1 MFERYTDKARG
12 AIFLARHEASKTRA
26 HGIETSHL
34 LLGVVCEHPHFL
46 GDVQASAT
54 FIEKYRLEITSDQGE
69 EIPTSVDMP
78 LSHACKRALEYGM
91 EEANEMGRHSIA
103 AEHLFLGLLREDCA
117 IAARMARDY
126 GIEMSSFR
134 ERVAK
139 AE

>member
-1 MFERYTDKARG
+1 MFERYTEKARG

-26 HGIETSHL
+26 QGIETSHL
-34 LLGVVCEHPHFL
+34 LLGVLREHPHFL
-46 GDVQASAT
+46 GDVQAAAA
-54 FIEKYRLEITSDQGE
+54 FIESYRLEITSAQGE

-91 EEANEMGRHSIA
+91 EEANEMGRQAIG
-103 AEHLFLGLLREDCA
+103 AEHIFLGLLREDCA
-117 IAARMARDY
+117 IAARLARDY
-126 GIEMSSFR
+126 GIDMGSFR